1 MTPEEEISELR
12 RVIAGM
18 QEEID
23 TLLGLTD
30 PTDVSHLC
38 VTMKPGEWFEAHNGR
53 VRIIYNGAK
62 PAKIVCEAPRNFRVR
77 HIRRG
82 TV

>member
-1 MTPEEEISELR
+1 MTPEDEITELR
-12 RVIAGM
+12 RVIQGM

-30 PTDVSHLC
+30 PTDLTHLC
-38 VTMKPGEWFEAHNGR
+38 VTMKPGEWFELNAGR